1 MSRAKPDWLPD
12 TSDSGSEPQDQ
23 VSDNWGRPRWGYGS
37 SGSTESFTPPTSG
50 TRWYDEQSESHE
62 TIELNSAQTEGSL
75 LRGSSGRRPSGS
87 VRSANESVTGGRSGR
102 SRAPSTDPDKLR
114 LLEYKAGKPFCLTFF
129 GLLHFITT
137 ASGVLAAAGQILS
150 LVAIYEIN
158 Q

>member
-23 VSDNWGRPRWGYGS
+23 VSDNWGRTRWGYGS

-114 LLEYKAGKPFCLTFF
+114 QDPMRKSF
-129 GLLHFITT
+129 
-137 ASGVLAAAGQILS
+137 
-150 LVAIYEIN
+150 
-158 Q
+158 